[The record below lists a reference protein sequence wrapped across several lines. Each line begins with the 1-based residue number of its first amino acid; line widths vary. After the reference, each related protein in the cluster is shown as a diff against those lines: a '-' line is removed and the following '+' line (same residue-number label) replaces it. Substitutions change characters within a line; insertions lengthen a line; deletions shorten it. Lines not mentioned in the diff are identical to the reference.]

1 MIAAGVLAARR
12 RRRRRGWD
20 ACKSARVRAYAWKR
34 LAPMRSSSRRN
45 LGDRGRGHRVP
56 IGRSWSPRHRA
67 ARSLSSPRRSPQSAN
82 MTSALGSTAMKYTA
96 TKNPPAFHEAM
107 LGSAIQLSVLGYLW
121 VQHRERR
128 GVPDVAARVPV
139 RPRRGGPVGPAG
151 RAHRLPVHLLLDLL
165 GAQPHGGGRLRP
177 VDRRPAVVDPAGGVH
192 AALVR
197 RAAVAPRRADVRAH
211 AHVGPPPHVQ
221 LCAQG
226 RLLGRRGLPLGRD
239 PQVVQRAGLEVGGLQ
254 PRLHL
259 LRPAGAPPPPPPPP
273 PARPRRPHAFAPS
286 LRRNR

>member
-1 MIAAGVLAARR
+1 MQPQERTTSCLSWTASSRHPARVIREVVACSFIVDRRRQSLLLAIIAAAQPSIRKYDLRPRLDGDEVHGDEESAGLP
-12 RRRRRGWD
+12 RGD
-20 ACKSARVRAYAWKR
+20 AG
-34 LAPMRSSSRRN
+34 
-45 LGDRGRGHRVP
+45 LGDP
-56 IGRSWSPRHRA
+56 
-67 ARSLSSPRRSPQSAN
+67 
-82 MTSALGSTAMKYTA
+82 ALGARL
-96 TKNPPAFHEAM
+96 PLGPAH
-107 LGSAIQLSVLGYLW
+107 
-121 VQHRERR
+121 ERR

-139 RPRRGGPVGPAG
+139 GPRRGGPVGPAG

-273 PARPRRPHAFAPS
+273 PARPRRPHAFSPS

>member
-1 MIAAGVLAARR
+1 MRGFAPEAGARTPR
-12 RRRRRGWD
+12 EKRTQ
-20 ACKSARVRAYAWKR
+20 R
-34 LAPMRSSSRRN
+34 LAPMRSSSSSRRS
-45 LGDRGRGHRVP
+45 LQQLSDAPKPQARVASSDVVQP
-56 IGRSWSPRHRA
+56 S
-67 ARSLSSPRRSPQSAN
+67 RSLSPALSTSSPRAALNPHHDLRPRLDGDEVHGDEESAGLPRGD
-82 MTSALGSTAMKYTA
+82 A
-96 TKNPPAFHEAM
+96 
-107 LGSAIQLSVLGYLW
+107 GSASSSRRLPLGAAPAP
-121 VQHRERR
+121 QR
-128 GVPDVAARVPV
+128 PDVAARVPV

-221 LCAQG
+221 LCARG

>member
-1 MIAAGVLAARR
+1 MHRR
-12 RRRRRGWD
+12 
-20 ACKSARVRAYAWKR
+20 
-34 LAPMRSSSRRN
+34 
-45 LGDRGRGHRVP
+45 
-56 IGRSWSPRHRA
+56 RA
-67 ARSLSSPRRSPQSAN
+67 ARGAWERQEKPQCLPIWAITWSCARTSPRQLLVAVIAAPQPSIRKYDLRPRLDGDEVHGDEESAGLPRGDAGLGDP
-82 MTSALGSTAMKYTA
+82 ALGARL
-96 TKNPPAFHEAM
+96 P
-107 LGSAIQLSVLGYLW
+107 LGRAHQ
-121 VQHRERR
+121 RR
-128 GVPDVAARVPV
+128 SVPDVAARVPV

-273 PARPRRPHAFAPS
+273 PARPRRPHAFSPS

>member
-1 MIAAGVLAARR
+1 MLA
-12 RRRRRGWD
+12 
-20 ACKSARVRAYAWKR
+20 
-34 LAPMRSSSRRN
+34 N
-45 LGDRGRGHRVP
+45 LGDRVADRSSLLLAVIAAAQPSIRKYDLRPRLDGDEVHGDQEPAGLPRGDAGLGDP
-56 IGRSWSPRHRA
+56 ALG
-67 ARSLSSPRRSPQSAN
+67 ARLPLGPAHERRS
-82 MTSALGSTAMKYTA
+82 
-96 TKNPPAFHEAM
+96 
-107 LGSAIQLSVLGYLW
+107 
-121 VQHRERR
+121 
-128 GVPDVAARVPV
+128 VPDVAARVPV

-273 PARPRRPHAFAPS
+273 PPARPRRPHAFAPS